1 MTRSHRAFVLV
12 IAVSAGGMACRPP
25 AGRER
30 RDFERMR
37 DQQRYDLFERS
48 AFFPNGAVAQAP
60 PAHTMLRD
68 SAPQTPDGA
77 PTLAA
82 GAHQFAISCAPCHG
96 AGGFGGGPIAP
107 NLVAKRPPSLRS
119 PAVAA
124 LSAETIL
131 QIVTNG
137 FGVMPPYGWQMP
149 LERRRDVVAYV
160 RALATMPATAATRAD
175 SAMADYLRRIDSL
188 RAPGARADTTTSAR
202 NAAPKSGASA
212 R

>member
-1 MTRSHRAFVLV
+1 MMRSHRTFVLTIV
-12 IAVSAGGMACRPP
+12 MCAGAVACRPP

-37 DQQRYDLFERS
+37 VQQRYDLFERS

-60 PAHTMLRD
+60 PAHTVPRD
-68 SAPQTPDGA
+68 LAAQTPAGA

-119 PAVAA
+119 AAVAA
-124 LSAETIL
+124 LPPETIL
-131 QIVTNG
+131 AIITNG
-137 FGVMPPYGWQMP
+137 VGVMPPYGWQMP
-149 LERRRDVVAYV
+149 VECRSDVVEYV
-160 RALATMPATAATRAD
+160 RALANMPATAATRAD
-175 SAMADYLRRIDSL
+175 STMADYLRRIDSL
-188 RAPGARADTTTSAR
+188 RAPGARADTTTAPR